1 MIGGGFASKDALKA
15 AAAGDKGG
23 AGGAGPEGVG
33 GLAGSLKDAGI
44 VGGVDGG
51 GLGNGLGVHDAP
63 GAPKMVIAGLAD
75 EDSDSAPLM
84 QPLVKADGTEY
95 TWQPKL
101 RKTQAL
107 GKPSREVRN
116 HFCWPKKHDL
126 TQLPCE
132 KSIKLNGFG
141 FKATSLLYQLKFRFT
156 NGVESG
162 TFNAL
167 SSASEDPKIIDIS
180 TEKEIAAVEVNMI
193 NDEGSIYGLRF
204 LD

>member
-1 MIGGGFASKDALKA
+1 MIGGGFASKDAL
-15 AAAGDKGG
+15 AAAGAGAMGG
-23 AGGAGPEGVG
+23 AGGAGPGGVG
-33 GLAGSLKDAGI
+33 HKDAGI
-44 VGGVDGG
+44 VGGIDGG

-84 QPLVKADGTEY
+84 QPLTKADGTEY

-116 HFCWPKKHDL
+116 HFCWPKKHDIDD
-126 TQLPCE
+126 LPCE

-167 SSASEDPKIIDIS
+167 SSASEDPKIIDIN

-193 NDEGSIYGLRF
+193 SDEGSIYGLRF